1 MTGTKQKLGGRFYG
15 DNKTKT
21 CIDCGFTRNWKEFS
35 PHNGKLTPSLC
46 DACSTKRSIRSSAR
60 LKKEDLR
67 DFDHL
72 EWYVRGLRGNG
83 PFGSFFNAML
93 GGNFRSWISRM
104 ESYGELNLQVAA
116 KMLCDQY
123 RKSNA
128 HRRKH
133 WIVFQ
138 ENLKVNHEFHP
149 VRRFKHP
156 FIKRKGR
163 KSQLPKYIKAGDTVF
178 LWNGTQL
185 EQTVAVRATTWMP
198 ELGVELPVSI
208 PHDLPRDYRLDVYS
222 TSEIITVSSET
233 LLEYCEKLPRTFG
246 GTARC
251 SDQLETL
258 FKQCNL
264 RRIL

>member
-1 MTGTKQKLGGRFYG
+1 MTGAKQKLGGRFYG

-21 CIDCGFTRNWKEFS
+21 CNDCGFTGNWKEFL
-35 PHNGKLTPSLC
+35 PYDG
-46 DACSTKRSIRSSAR
+46 ACHPAYCKTCSEVRKVNYSAR

-67 DFDHL
+67 EFDRL

-93 GGNFRSWISRM
+93 GGNFRSWVSRM
-104 ESYGELNLQVAA
+104 ESYGEFNLQVAA
-116 KMLCDQY
+116 KMLCDHY

-138 ENLKVNHEFHP
+138 ENLEVKDEFHP

-163 KSQLPKYIKAGDTVF
+163 KSQLPKYIKAGDSVF
-178 LWNGTQL
+178 LWTGSQL
-185 EQTVAVRATTWMP
+185 EQTVAIRATTWMP
-198 ELGVELPVSI
+198 ELGVELPVSVPERI
-208 PHDLPRDYRLDVYS
+208 QREYRLDVYA

-246 GTARC
+246 CTARC
-251 SDQLETL
+251 SEQLETL
-258 FKQCNL
+258 F
-264 RRIL
+264 